1 MLNHAAKNKRTQE
14 RIIGRELLAADR
26 CTTAAFKG
34 HRLNVLART
43 ADVSNAAGRVR
54 LERAVGTGSLSGEF
68 LHHWRQ
74 RVQVVDEE

>member
-1 MLNHAAKNKRTQE
+1 MVT
-14 RIIGRELLAADR
+14 RISPVLSLLAAGR

-43 ADVSNAAGRVR
+43 ADASNAAGRVM
-54 LERAVGTGSLSGEF
+54 LERAVGTGSLAGEF

-74 RVQVVDEE
+74 GIQVVNEE